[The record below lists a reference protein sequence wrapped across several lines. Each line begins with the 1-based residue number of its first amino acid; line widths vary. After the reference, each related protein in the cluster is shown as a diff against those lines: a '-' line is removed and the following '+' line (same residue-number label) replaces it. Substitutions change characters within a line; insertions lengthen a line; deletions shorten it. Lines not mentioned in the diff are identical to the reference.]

1 MLEQEKGAHSKPIYV
16 FLVEDEPEARE
27 GLINVIDQDERLKV
41 SGSAANLKEAR
52 RWISDGRH
60 NVDVVLVD
68 LGLPDGSGLDL
79 ITECCASRPEAM
91 IMVMTMFADE
101 RHVFS
106 ALERGAAGYLLKS
119 SSALCLADSICM
131 VHSGGSPITPTI
143 ARMIIKRMTFSP
155 FSGQSLRHSGLDSY
169 PPLGDQS
176 DRLSAREVDVLNH
189 IAVGYTTAEIAE
201 KLNISAHTV
210 TAHIRNV
217 YKKLHVHT
225 RSAAIFEAQKRGLI
239 KLSSQ

>member
-1 MLEQEKGAHSKPIYV
+1 MPSKPIHV
-16 FLVEDEPEARE
+16 FLVEDESEARE
-27 GLINVIDQDERLKV
+27 GLISIIDQDERLKV
-41 SGSAANLKEAR
+41 CGSAASLKEAR

-60 NVDVVLVD
+60 NVDVLLVD

-79 ITECCASRPEAM
+79 ISECCDLRPEAM
-91 IMVMTMFADE
+91 IIVMTMFADE

-119 SSALCLADSICM
+119 SSAFCLAESVCM

-143 ARMIIKRMTFSP
+143 ARMIIKRMTLTPRSDQP
-155 FSGQSLRHSGLDSY
+155 IKHSSLDPP
-169 PPLGDQS
+169 PPLGEIS

-189 IAVGYTTAEIAE
+189 IAVGYTTNEIAE
-201 KLNISAHTV
+201 KLYISGHTV
-210 TAHIRNV
+210 TSHIRNV
-217 YKKLHVHT
+217 YKKLHVHS

-239 KLSSQ
+239 KSSTP